1 MNTKLFLVVLFGLL
15 FSLPQNLLASP
26 VNFSGGD
33 PDVKVVVG
41 TKRIWLVADEI
52 SVKHLTVQVLD
63 EVGKIVMEKQFSS
76 KTTDWSL
83 RIESLPEGAY
93 SVVVGKEKMADFKR

>member
-1 MNTKLFLVVLFGLL
+1 MKTKLFLVILLGLL
-15 FSLPQNLLASP
+15 FSLPQNLSASP
-26 VNFSGGD
+26 TQIFGGD

-52 SVKHLTVQVLD
+52 SVKYLTVQVLD

-83 RIESLPEGAY
+83 RIECLPEGEY
-93 SVVVGKEKMADFKR
+93 SVVVGNEKMADFKR